1 MIKGKSNNAKYYF
14 NFNSFNNLVRQ
25 LQEPAFTLIDKSGNI
40 EIREYSENIIAKT
53 SILNEDGQMDNSMFR
68 TLAGYIFGGNDR
80 QQSIPMTTPVITSKK
95 ENSYSMI
102 FFMLDVKDKKDLP
115 SPNSSNVKI
124 ETINLGKFMMFSE
137 NLKIKLISMVKMQF
151 PFPVMII

>member
-1 MIKGKSNNAKYYF
+1 MQNIILILIASIILSDSYK
-14 NFNSFNNLVRQ
+14 
-25 LQEPAFTLIDKSGNI
+25 EPAFTLIDKSGNI

-53 SILNEDGQMDNSMFR
+53 CILNEDGQMDNSMFR

-102 FFMLDVKDKKDLP
+102 FFYA
-115 SPNSSNVKI
+115 
-124 ETINLGKFMMFSE
+124 
-137 NLKIKLISMVKMQF
+137 
-151 PFPVMII
+151 